1 MTATS
6 TMPLSRRT
14 LVTGS
19 LASGFLL
26 AFHLP
31 LRGAVNEP
39 VQPPDVTEGKFAP
52 NALNHLCFAVRQPR
66 LRALATGRRFGIYHL
81 LADCPGAPRL
91 VRSTRRGPTA
101 GTFLLSSSVAFLRF
115 TATRHRDR
123 PLGFNAT
130 LLASEYEETSGRRA

>member
-1 MTATS
+1 
-6 TMPLSRRT
+6 MPLSRRT

-66 LRALATGRRFGIYHL
+66 LRARATGRRFGIYHL
-81 LADCPGAPRL
+81 LADCLGSAATGT
-91 VRSTRRGPTA
+91 VCSTRRGPTT

-130 LLASEYEETSGRRA
+130 LLASEDEETSGRRA